1 MWKPVLF
8 TLLLS
13 CAVSGGFAVCPQ
25 SFAEDKK
32 EEAWR
37 SDLGEFIKNVAET
50 AKKAK
55 TPTEQEL
62 LKGIREKTVFT
73 NKDQQAIWVLD
84 GTAPAGEVQAEL
96 SKRFT
101 GKVRWK
107 GEVESVEP
115 DAKKKSVQV
124 EVRLPVPKDLPKG
137 IEFKDT
143 VTLTL
148 PEAAKLP
155 KKGDT
160 FNFTGELKKT
170 KADDLFPPV
179 WVIYGVGP
187 NAGKMRFGLMLAAVE
202 TAEGR

>member
-1 MWKPVLF
+1 MWKQVLL
-8 TLLLS
+8 TLLLVS
-13 CAVSGGFAVCPQ
+13 AVSGAFALCPQ

-32 EEAWR
+32 EDAWR
-37 SDLGEFIKNVAET
+37 GDLGEFTKNVAAI

-55 TPTEQEL
+55 TPTEQDL
-62 LKGIREKTVFT
+62 LKGIRDKTVFT

-96 SKRFT
+96 NKLFT

-107 GEVESVEP
+107 GEVQSVEP
-115 DAKKKSVQV
+115 DAKTKSVVV
-124 EVRLPVPKDLPKG
+124 EVLLPLPKDLAKG

-143 VTLTL
+143 VSLTL
-148 PEAAKLP
+148 SETAQLP

-160 FNFTGELKKT
+160 FAFSGELKKA

-187 NAGKMRFGLMLAAVE
+187 NAGKVRFGVILAAVE
-202 TAEGR
+202 PVKER